1 MQPEP
6 DYYKILQ
13 VHPTAE
19 PEVIEAAYRRLARKY
34 HPDVNQDPAATER
47 MRDLNEAYDLL
58 SDPNER
64 SEYDLRRSP
73 RASVSDYSTGEA
85 PVETSVAHGS
95 PGNIKRTFFFWLRW
109 LAVLPAGILSVILV
123 SFPVHWAVLIFTGL
137 AGNDESF
144 GLWDLPP
151 ETLERLG
158 QAFFAPFA
166 FVGLGARTAPA
177 YRFKIAG
184 LLVILW
190 AMALGAAMTYARDR
204 GGYSE
209 WAWAEFAAAI
219 VLGVAGMIA
228 GIYWIYE
235 RDGVS

>member
-1 MQPEP
+1 MK
-6 DYYKILQ
+6 DYYDILQ
-13 VHPTAE
+13 VSPSAE
-19 PEVIEAAYRRLARKY
+19 PEVIEAAYKRLARKY
-34 HPDVNQDPAATER
+34 HPDVDRDPAATER
-47 MRDLNEAYDLL
+47 MRDLNEAYEML
-58 SDPNER
+58 SDPAGR
-64 SEYDLRRSP
+64 AEYDLHRS
-73 RASVSDYSTGEA
+73 RGASVSDYSTGEG
-85 PVETSVAHGS
+85 PVETSVVHGS
-95 PGNIKRTFFFWLRW
+95 PGNIRRTFFFWLRW

-177 YRFKIAG
+177 YRFKTAG

-190 AMALGAAMTYARDR
+190 AMALGAAMTYA
-204 GGYSE
+204 GNQGAYSG
-209 WAWAEFAAAI
+209 WGWAEFAAASG
-219 VLGVAGMIA
+219 LGVAGMIA